1 MNAHRRILSMA
12 LLIMSSLVMTCHAD
26 ALAIVGDDKAK
37 PKNWLDSAG
46 QPKGIMIDLL
56 SEVSRRTGIEF
67 TYDLSPWNRA
77 LTLSSNGKG
86 AIIGFSKTAER
97 QQRWD
102 FSEPMYT
109 DELVIVTTKAKAFDF
124 TGLASLTG
132 KRLAIKKGSSYG
144 DDFEKARQNGDIAIV
159 ESTDRAGQMRMLE
172 LDRVDAVLISPGRVA
187 LETVI
192 AENEWLQKHRD
203 DFAILQPPYK
213 EDPNYLGIPKSMGK
227 SHLLQD
233 INKALLDMRKDGT
246 YQTIVD
252 KNIQAVLEQL
262 TNTR

>member
-1 MNAHRRILSMA
+1 MNAYRRIMSLA
-12 LLIMSSLVMTCHAD
+12 LFLISGLVMTCHAD
-26 ALAIVGDDKAK
+26 TLAIVGDDKAK
-37 PKNWLDSAG
+37 PKNWLDSTG
-46 QPKGIMIDLL
+46 QPRGIMIDLL
-56 SEVSRRTGIEF
+56 NDVSNRTGIEF

-77 LTLSSNGKG
+77 FTLSSNGKG

-97 QQRWD
+97 QQLWD

-109 DELVIVTTKAKAFDF
+109 DELVIVTTKAKTFDF

-144 DDFEKARQNGDIAIV
+144 DDFEIARKNGDIAIV

-172 LDRVDAVLISPGRVA
+172 LNRVDAVLISPGRVA

-192 AENEWLQKHRD
+192 AENEWLSEHRD
-203 DFAILQPPYK
+203 DFIILPRAYK
-213 EDPNYLGIPKSMGK
+213 KDLNYLGIPKSMGK
-227 SHLLQD
+227 SYLLRD

-246 YQTIVD
+246 YQAIVD
-252 KNIQAVLEQL
+252 KNIQAVLDQL
-262 TNTR
+262 TNSR